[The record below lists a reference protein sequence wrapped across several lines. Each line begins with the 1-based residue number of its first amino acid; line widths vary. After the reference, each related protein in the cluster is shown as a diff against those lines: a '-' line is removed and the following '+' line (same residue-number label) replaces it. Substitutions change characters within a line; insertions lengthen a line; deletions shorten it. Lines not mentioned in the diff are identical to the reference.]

1 MAECSAPAKVGAL
14 IFADARSAVRRAD
27 RVVRPYKRFRRGR
40 CPCPPGPW
48 RIGAP
53 HTRKE
58 ELPFVASAL
67 SDGALDASEAK
78 AFAYHYAYQ
87 ITGGDVYLGVY
98 GSSRAVVSY

>member
-1 MAECSAPAKVGAL
+1 M
-14 IFADARSAVRRAD
+14 
-27 RVVRPYKRFRRGR
+27 
-40 CPCPPGPW
+40 
-48 RIGAP
+48 
-53 HTRKE
+53 
-58 ELPFVASAL
+58 ASAL